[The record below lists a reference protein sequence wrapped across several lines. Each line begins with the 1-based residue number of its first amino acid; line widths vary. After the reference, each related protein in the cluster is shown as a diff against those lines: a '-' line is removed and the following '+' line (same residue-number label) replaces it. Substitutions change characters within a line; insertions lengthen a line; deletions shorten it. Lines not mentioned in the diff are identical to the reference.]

1 MTDMRLGAHGSIINE
16 RNLPESGLAAAP
28 LQRAQTR

>member
-1 MTDMRLGAHGSIINE
+1 MTDMRLGAHGSINE
-16 RNLPESGLAAAP
+16 RNLPESGSAAAP